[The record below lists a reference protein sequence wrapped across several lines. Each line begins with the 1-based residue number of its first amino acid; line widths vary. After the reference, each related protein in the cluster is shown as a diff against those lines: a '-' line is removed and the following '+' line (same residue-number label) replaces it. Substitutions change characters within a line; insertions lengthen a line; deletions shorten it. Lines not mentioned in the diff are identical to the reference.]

1 MDKTSRASNGN
12 ARCAHCRNF
21 LIQSNEF
28 KNFHQLVTEESN
40 LNPLQIQNIFK
51 KRKHRLR
58 ISGIPAKNNSNWS
71 LIQSG
76 AEVTDP
82 GDLTEKEL
90 AERNVIYYRTTST
103 FWHYLFLFGT
113 QLGDEV
119 RDFLRNLKL
128 TLICTTPQSND
139 EWPNSVSISFGTAM
153 QTGSSR

>member
-1 MDKTSRASNGN
+1 M
-12 ARCAHCRNF
+12 
-21 LIQSNEF
+21 
-28 KNFHQLVTEESN
+28 
-40 LNPLQIQNIFK
+40 
-51 KRKHRLR
+51 R

-90 AERNVIYYRTTST
+90 SERNVIYYRTTST

-119 RDFLRNLKL
+119 RAFKKPATQLSNL
-128 TLICTTPQSND
+128 
-139 EWPNSVSISFGTAM
+139 
-153 QTGSSR
+153 

>member
-1 MDKTSRASNGN
+1 MQEKNASIENKW
-12 ARCAHCRNF
+12 AY
-21 LIQSNEF
+21 LE
-28 KNFHQLVTEESN
+28 
-40 LNPLQIQNIFK
+40 K
-51 KRKHRLR
+51 K
-58 ISGIPAKNNSNWS
+58 SNSNWS

-119 RDFLRNLKL
+119 RAFKKPATQLSNL
-128 TLICTTPQSND
+128 
-139 EWPNSVSISFGTAM
+139 
-153 QTGSSR
+153 

>member
-1 MDKTSRASNGN
+1 M
-12 ARCAHCRNF
+12 
-21 LIQSNEF
+21 
-28 KNFHQLVTEESN
+28 
-40 LNPLQIQNIFK
+40 
-51 KRKHRLR
+51 R

-90 AERNVIYYRTTST
+90 SERNVIYYRTTST

>member
-1 MDKTSRASNGN
+1 M
-12 ARCAHCRNF
+12 
-21 LIQSNEF
+21 
-28 KNFHQLVTEESN
+28 
-40 LNPLQIQNIFK
+40 
-51 KRKHRLR
+51 
-58 ISGIPAKNNSNWS
+58 GIPGKKSNSNWS

-119 RDFLRNLKL
+119 RAFKKPATQLSNL
-128 TLICTTPQSND
+128 
-139 EWPNSVSISFGTAM
+139 
-153 QTGSSR
+153 